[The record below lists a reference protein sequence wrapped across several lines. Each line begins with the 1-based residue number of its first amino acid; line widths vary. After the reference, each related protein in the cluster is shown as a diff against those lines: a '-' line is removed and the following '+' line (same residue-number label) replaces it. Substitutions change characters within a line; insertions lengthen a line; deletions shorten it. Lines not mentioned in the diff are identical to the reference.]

1 MSRAHENFFIE
12 RLARL
17 DRLIAES
24 EALASRCGD
33 EETLLRISEDIA
45 RWRETRDGC
54 EYALRRTKSVNRFVS
69 GALITFC
76 TSFVTLGLVA
86 VFQPS
91 GPILIAAVIP
101 ALLLLFGSAAAYV
114 IALVVRDFAAH
125 GRRAWHFSLR
135 SLLAVTTVIAILLGM
150 LAYALRN

>member
-1 MSRAHENFFIE
+1 MSRAYEVFLIE

-24 EALASRCGD
+24 EALASRSSD
-33 EETLLRISEDIA
+33 EETLLRISEDTA
-45 RWRETRDGC
+45 RWRETRVGC
-54 EYALRRTKSVNRFVS
+54 EHALRRTKSVNRFLS
-69 GALITFC
+69 GALVTFC

-91 GPILIAAVIP
+91 GPILFAVVFP
-101 ALLLLFGSAAAYV
+101 ALLLLFASAAAYV

-135 SLLAVTTVIAILLGM
+135 SLLAVTTVVAILLGM